1 MGWYKKPQARHPLAR
16 GLPRGIK
23 EGYALRGRFTRE
35 GEVGFSPA
43 FSCERARKAPAFF
56 KKARKEERGGMEE
69 KATQTP
75 EKTFSM
81 EEALQETE
89 ARLEKRVR
97 PGQVLTGKVVFVG
110 SEGVAVD
117 IGAKTEG
124 IIPFN
129 QLTEKPLSDEE
140 LKGLLKPGD
149 EVRVQVLK
157 VDPETG
163 QILLSRKKV
172 EATERWDRIQELY
185 EKGEPV
191 TVTVKEKVKGGV
203 VAELDGVRAF
213 IPASQLDLR
222 RIPNLDAYV
231 GQQILA
237 KIIELNRKKGRVLLS
252 RRAVL
257 EEEQKKAKE
266 AFFQSLEPGQV
277 VEGTVVDVTDF
288 GAFVNLGPVD
298 GLVHRSEITWGRFN
312 HPREVLHKGQ
322 KVRAQVVSVDPE
334 KERVNLSIKALIP
347 DPWST
352 VAEKYPVGTRVR
364 GKVVGL
370 TPFGAFVEVEP
381 GLEGLIHIS
390 ELSWTKRPKHPSEV
404 VKEGDEVEAV
414 VLRLDPAERRLS
426 LGLKQTQPDP
436 WQQLVEKYP
445 PGTVVKGKVTG
456 ITDFGA
462 FVELEP
468 GMEGL
473 VHVSELDHARV
484 ENPAALFKK
493 GDEMEVVV
501 LNIDPV
507 EQRISLS
514 RKRLLPP
521 PPPKA
526 EEERPRRAKGKEA
539 RGAKRKPKGRR
550 EERREYEYG
559 AVAEYNLYDATAVP
573 TASASVKLGDLY
585 GDLLASL
592 GLEEEK

>member
-1 MGWYKKPQARHPLAR
+1 VSA
-16 GLPRGIK
+16 PR
-23 EGYALRGRFTRE
+23 
-35 GEVGFSPA
+35 
-43 FSCERARKAPAFF
+43 APAFF

-81 EEALQETE
+81 EEALQEAE
-89 ARLEKRVR
+89 ARLERRVR

-172 EATERWDRIQELY
+172 EAAERWDRIRELY

-237 KIIELNRKKGRVLLS
+237 KIIELNRKKGQVLLS

-456 ITDFGA
+456 VTDFGV

-473 VHVSELDHARV
+473 VHVSELDHIRV

-501 LNIDPV
+501 LHIDPV

-521 PPPKA
+521 PPPR
-526 EEERPRRAKGKEA
+526 EERPRRAKGKEA
-539 RGAKRKPKGRR
+539 RRAKRKPKGRP

-559 AVAEYNLYDATAVP
+559 AVAEYNLYEATAVP

>member
-1 MGWYKKPQARHPLAR
+1 MTAPPPFRVSA
-16 GLPRGIK
+16 PR
-23 EGYALRGRFTRE
+23 
-35 GEVGFSPA
+35 
-43 FSCERARKAPAFF
+43 APAFF

-129 QLTEKPLSDEE
+129 QLTERSLSDEE
-140 LKGLLKPGD
+140 LKGLLRPGD

-172 EATERWDRIQELY
+172 EATEHWDRIRELY

-231 GQQILA
+231 GQQLLV
-237 KIIELNRKKGRVLLS
+237 KIIEFHRKKGRVLLS

-370 TPFGAFVEVEP
+370 THFGAFVEVEP

-456 ITDFGA
+456 VTDFGV

-526 EEERPRRAKGKEA
+526 EERPRRAKGKEA
-539 RGAKRKPKGRR
+539 RGAKRKPKGRP

>member
-1 MGWYKKPQARHPLAR
+1 
-16 GLPRGIK
+16 
-23 EGYALRGRFTRE
+23 
-35 GEVGFSPA
+35 
-43 FSCERARKAPAFF
+43 
-56 KKARKEERGGMEE
+56 MED

-81 EEALQETE
+81 EEALQETG
-89 ARLEKRVR
+89 ARLDKRVR
-97 PGQVLTGKVVFVG
+97 PGQILTGQVVFVG
-110 SEGVAVD
+110 SDGVAVD
-117 IGAKTEG
+117 IGTKVEG

-129 QLTEKPLSDEE
+129 QITSKPLPEEE

-149 EVRVQVLK
+149 EVRVQVLR

-163 QILLSRKKV
+163 QVILSRKKV
-172 EATERWDRIQELY
+172 ESTEHWDHIQALY

-203 VAELDGVRAF
+203 VAELDGVQAF

-222 RIPNLDAYV
+222 RIPNLDEYV
-231 GQQILA
+231 GQTILA
-237 KIIELNRKKGRVLLS
+237 KIIEFHRKKGRVILS

-257 EEEQKKAKE
+257 EEEQKKAKQ
-266 AFFQSLEPGQV
+266 AFLQSLEPGQE
-277 VEGTVVDVTDF
+277 VEGTVADVTDF
-288 GAFVNLGPVD
+288 GVFVNLGPVD

-312 HPREVLHKGQ
+312 HPREVIRKGE
-322 KVRAQVVSVDPE
+322 KVRAKVLSVDPE

-347 DPWST
+347 DPWTT

-364 GKVVGL
+364 GRVVSL

-436 WQQLVEKYP
+436 WQLLVEKYP
-445 PGTVVKGKVTG
+445 PGTVVKGRVTG
-456 ITDFGA
+456 VTDFGV
-462 FVELEP
+462 FVEIEP
-468 GMEGL
+468 GIEGL
-473 VHVSELDHARV
+473 VHVSELDYQRV

-493 GDEMEVVV
+493 GDELEVVV
-501 LNIDPV
+501 LNIDPT
-507 EQRISLS
+507 EQRVSLS

-521 PPPKA
+521 PPPKEA
-526 EEERPRRAKGKEA
+526 EERPRKPQKGKERE
-539 RGAKRKPKGRR
+539 RGKRKPGGRR

-559 AVAEYNLYDATAVP
+559 AVAEYNLYDASAVP

-592 GLEEEK
+592 GLEEEKK

>member
-1 MGWYKKPQARHPLAR
+1 VSA
-16 GLPRGIK
+16 PR
-23 EGYALRGRFTRE
+23 
-35 GEVGFSPA
+35 
-43 FSCERARKAPAFF
+43 APAFF

-172 EATERWDRIQELY
+172 EATEHWDRIQELY

-203 VAELDGVRAF
+203 VAELDGVQAF

-456 ITDFGA
+456 VTDFGV

-521 PPPKA
+521 PPPR

-539 RGAKRKPKGRR
+539 RGAKRKGTGRR

>member
-1 MGWYKKPQARHPLAR
+1 
-16 GLPRGIK
+16 
-23 EGYALRGRFTRE
+23 
-35 GEVGFSPA
+35 
-43 FSCERARKAPAFF
+43 
-56 KKARKEERGGMEE
+56 MEE

-97 PGQVLTGKVVFVG
+97 PGQVLTGKVVLVG

-129 QLTEKPLSDEE
+129 QLTEKALPEEE
-140 LKGLLKPGD
+140 LKNLLKPGD
-149 EVRVQVLK
+149 TVRVQVIK

-172 EATERWDRIQELY
+172 EAQERWDQIQALY

-191 TVTVKEKVKGGV
+191 TATVKEKVKGGV
-203 VAELDGVRAF
+203 VADLDGVEAF

-222 RIPNLDAYV
+222 RTPNLDAYL
-231 GQQILA
+231 GQPIQA
-237 KIIELNRKKGRVLLS
+237 RIIEFNRKKGRVLLS
-252 RRAVL
+252 RRVLL

-266 AFFQSLEPGQV
+266 AFLQSLQPGQV
-277 VEGTVVDVTDF
+277 VEGTVADVTDF

-298 GLVHRSEITWGRFN
+298 GLVHRSEITWGRFG
-312 HPREVLHKGQ
+312 HPREVIQKGQ
-322 KVRAQVVSVDPE
+322 KVRAQVLSVDPA

-347 DPWST
+347 DPWTT

-436 WQQLVEKYP
+436 WQQLTEKYP
-445 PGTVVKGKVTG
+445 PGSVVKGRVTG
-456 ITDFGA
+456 VTDFGV
-462 FVELEP
+462 FVEVEP

-473 VHVSELDHARV
+473 VHVSELDHGRV

-526 EEERPRRAKGKEA
+526 EEEKPRRPKGKEA
-539 RGAKRKPKGRR
+539 RGKRKAPSRR

-559 AVAEYNLYDATAVP
+559 AVAEYNLYDASAVP
-573 TASASVKLGDLY
+573 AAAASVKLGDLY

>member
-1 MGWYKKPQARHPLAR
+1 VSA
-16 GLPRGIK
+16 PR
-23 EGYALRGRFTRE
+23 
-35 GEVGFSPA
+35 
-43 FSCERARKAPAFF
+43 APAFF

-81 EEALQETE
+81 EEALQEAE

-172 EATERWDRIQELY
+172 EATEHWDRIQELY

-203 VAELDGVRAF
+203 VAELDGVQAF

-456 ITDFGA
+456 VTDFGV

-473 VHVSELDHARV
+473 VHVSELDHIRV

-526 EEERPRRAKGKEA
+526 EERPRRAKGKEA
-539 RGAKRKPKGRR
+539 RGKRKPKGRL

>member
-1 MGWYKKPQARHPLAR
+1 VSA
-16 GLPRGIK
+16 PR
-23 EGYALRGRFTRE
+23 
-35 GEVGFSPA
+35 
-43 FSCERARKAPAFF
+43 APAFF

-172 EATERWDRIQELY
+172 EATEHWDRIQELY
-185 EKGEPV
+185 EKGKPV
-191 TVTVKEKVKGGV
+191 SVTVKEKVKGGV
-203 VAELDGVRAF
+203 VAELDGVQAF

-266 AFFQSLEPGQV
+266 AFFQSLAPGQV
-277 VEGTVVDVTDF
+277 VEGTVLDVTDF

-456 ITDFGA
+456 VTNFGV

-473 VHVSELDHARV
+473 VHVSELDHIRV

-521 PPPKA
+521 PPPR
-526 EEERPRRAKGKEA
+526 EEERPRRAKGKEV
-539 RGAKRKPKGRR
+539 RGKRKPKGRP

-559 AVAEYNLYDATAVP
+559 AVAEYNLYDATAVS
-573 TASASVKLGDLY
+573 TASTSVKLGDLY

>member
-1 MGWYKKPQARHPLAR
+1 
-16 GLPRGIK
+16 
-23 EGYALRGRFTRE
+23 
-35 GEVGFSPA
+35 
-43 FSCERARKAPAFF
+43 
-56 KKARKEERGGMEE
+56 MEE

-81 EEALQETE
+81 EEALQEAE

-97 PGQVLTGKVVFVG
+97 PGQVLTGKVVLVG

-191 TVTVKEKVKGGV
+191 TVTVKEKVRGGV

-231 GQQILA
+231 GQQLLV
-237 KIIELNRKKGRVLLS
+237 KIIEFHRKKGRVLLS

-257 EEEQKKAKE
+257 EEKQKKAKE
-266 AFFQSLEPGQV
+266 AFLKSLEPGQV

-298 GLVHRSEITWGRFN
+298 GLVHRSEITWGRFH
-312 HPREVLHKGQ
+312 HPREVLRKGQ

-456 ITDFGA
+456 VTDFGV

-473 VHVSELDHARV
+473 VHVSELDHIRV

-526 EEERPRRAKGKEA
+526 EERPRRAKGKEA

-559 AVAEYNLYDATAVP
+559 AVAEYNLYDAAAVP

>member
-1 MGWYKKPQARHPLAR
+1 VN
-16 GLPRGIK
+16 
-23 EGYALRGRFTRE
+23 ALR
-35 GEVGFSPA
+35 
-43 FSCERARKAPAFF
+43 APAFF
-56 KKARKEERGGMEE
+56 KKARKEERGGMKE
-69 KATQTP
+69 KATHTP

-81 EEALQETE
+81 EEALQEAE

-172 EATERWDRIQELY
+172 EATEHWDRIQELY

-370 TPFGAFVEVEP
+370 TSFGAFVEVEP

-456 ITDFGA
+456 VTDFGV

-473 VHVSELDHARV
+473 VHVSELDHIRV

-501 LNIDPV
+501 LHIDPV

-521 PPPKA
+521 PPPR
-526 EEERPRRAKGKEA
+526 EERPRRAKGKEA
-539 RGAKRKPKGRR
+539 RGAKRKPKGRP

>member
-1 MGWYKKPQARHPLAR
+1 VSA
-16 GLPRGIK
+16 PR
-23 EGYALRGRFTRE
+23 
-35 GEVGFSPA
+35 
-43 FSCERARKAPAFF
+43 APAFF

-172 EATERWDRIQELY
+172 EATEHWDRIQELY

-231 GQQILA
+231 GQQLLV
-237 KIIELNRKKGRVLLS
+237 KIIEFHRKKGRVLLS

-370 TPFGAFVEVEP
+370 THFGAFVEVEP

-445 PGTVVKGKVTG
+445 PGTVVKGKITG
-456 ITDFGA
+456 VTDFGV

-473 VHVSELDHARV
+473 VHVSELDHIRV

-526 EEERPRRAKGKEA
+526 EERPRRAKGKEA
-539 RGAKRKPKGRR
+539 RGKRKPKGRL

-573 TASASVKLGDLY
+573 TTSASVKLGDLY

-592 GLEEEK
+592 SLEEEK

>member
-1 MGWYKKPQARHPLAR
+1 VSA
-16 GLPRGIK
+16 PR
-23 EGYALRGRFTRE
+23 
-35 GEVGFSPA
+35 
-43 FSCERARKAPAFF
+43 APAFF

-172 EATERWDRIQELY
+172 EATEHWDRIRELY

-456 ITDFGA
+456 VTDFGV

-501 LNIDPV
+501 LHIDPV

-526 EEERPRRAKGKEA
+526 EERPRRAKGKEA
-539 RGAKRKPKGRR
+539 RGAKRKPKGRP

-573 TASASVKLGDLY
+573 TASTSVKLGDLY

>member
-1 MGWYKKPQARHPLAR
+1 MSA
-16 GLPRGIK
+16 PR
-23 EGYALRGRFTRE
+23 
-35 GEVGFSPA
+35 
-43 FSCERARKAPAFF
+43 APAFF

-172 EATERWDRIQELY
+172 EATEHWDRIQELY

-203 VAELDGVRAF
+203 VAELDSVRAF

-231 GQQILA
+231 GQQLLV
-237 KIIELNRKKGRVLLS
+237 KIIEFHRKKGRVLLS

-370 TPFGAFVEVEP
+370 THFGAFVEVEP

-445 PGTVVKGKVTG
+445 PGTVVKGKITG
-456 ITDFGA
+456 VTDFGV

-473 VHVSELDHARV
+473 VHVSELDHIRV

-526 EEERPRRAKGKEA
+526 EERPRRAKGKEA
-539 RGAKRKPKGRR
+539 RGKRKPKGRL

-592 GLEEEK
+592 SLEEEK

>member
-1 MGWYKKPQARHPLAR
+1 VN
-16 GLPRGIK
+16 
-23 EGYALRGRFTRE
+23 ALR
-35 GEVGFSPA
+35 
-43 FSCERARKAPAFF
+43 APAFF

-81 EEALQETE
+81 EEALQEAE

-172 EATERWDRIQELY
+172 EATEHWDRIQELY

-203 VAELDGVRAF
+203 VAELDGVQAF

-456 ITDFGA
+456 VTDFGV

-521 PPPKA
+521 PPPR
-526 EEERPRRAKGKEA
+526 EEERPRRAKGKEV
-539 RGAKRKPKGRR
+539 RGKRKPKGRP

-573 TASASVKLGDLY
+573 TASTSVKLGDLY

>member
-1 MGWYKKPQARHPLAR
+1 VSA
-16 GLPRGIK
+16 PR
-23 EGYALRGRFTRE
+23 
-35 GEVGFSPA
+35 
-43 FSCERARKAPAFF
+43 APAFF

-172 EATERWDRIQELY
+172 EATEHWDRIRELY

-231 GQQILA
+231 GQQLLV
-237 KIIELNRKKGRVLLS
+237 KIIEFHRKKGRVLLS
-252 RRAVL
+252 RRVVL

-266 AFFQSLEPGQV
+266 AFLKSLEPGQV

-370 TPFGAFVEVEP
+370 THFGAFVEVEP

-445 PGTVVKGKVTG
+445 PGTVVKGKITG
-456 ITDFGA
+456 VTDFGV

-473 VHVSELDHARV
+473 VHVSELDHIRV

-526 EEERPRRAKGKEA
+526 EERPRRAKGKEA
-539 RGAKRKPKGRR
+539 RGKRKPKGRL

-592 GLEEEK
+592 SLEEEK

>member
-1 MGWYKKPQARHPLAR
+1 
-16 GLPRGIK
+16 
-23 EGYALRGRFTRE
+23 
-35 GEVGFSPA
+35 
-43 FSCERARKAPAFF
+43 
-56 KKARKEERGGMEE
+56 MEE

-172 EATERWDRIQELY
+172 EATEHWDRIQELY

-191 TVTVKEKVKGGV
+191 SVTVKEKVKGGV
-203 VAELDGVRAF
+203 VAELDGVQAF

-456 ITDFGA
+456 VTDFGV

-521 PPPKA
+521 PPPR

-539 RGAKRKPKGRR
+539 RGAKRKGTGRR

>member
-1 MGWYKKPQARHPLAR
+1 VN
-16 GLPRGIK
+16 
-23 EGYALRGRFTRE
+23 ALR
-35 GEVGFSPA
+35 
-43 FSCERARKAPAFF
+43 APAFF
-56 KKARKEERGGMEE
+56 KKARKEERGGMKE
-69 KATQTP
+69 KATHTP

-81 EEALQETE
+81 EEALQEAE

-172 EATERWDRIQELY
+172 EATEHWDRIQKLY

-370 TPFGAFVEVEP
+370 TPFGVFVEVEP

-456 ITDFGA
+456 VTDFGV

-539 RGAKRKPKGRR
+539 RGAKRKGTGRR

>member
-1 MGWYKKPQARHPLAR
+1 VSA
-16 GLPRGIK
+16 PR
-23 EGYALRGRFTRE
+23 
-35 GEVGFSPA
+35 
-43 FSCERARKAPAFF
+43 APAFF

-172 EATERWDRIQELY
+172 EATEHWDRIQELY

-203 VAELDGVRAF
+203 VAELDGVQAF

-456 ITDFGA
+456 VTDFGV

-521 PPPKA
+521 PPPK
-526 EEERPRRAKGKEA
+526 EEERPRRAKGKEV
-539 RGAKRKPKGRR
+539 RAKRKPKGRP

-573 TASASVKLGDLY
+573 TASTSVKLGDLY

>member
-1 MGWYKKPQARHPLAR
+1 
-16 GLPRGIK
+16 
-23 EGYALRGRFTRE
+23 
-35 GEVGFSPA
+35 
-43 FSCERARKAPAFF
+43 
-56 KKARKEERGGMEE
+56 MEE

-172 EATERWDRIQELY
+172 EATEHWDRIQELY
-185 EKGEPV
+185 EKGKPV
-191 TVTVKEKVKGGV
+191 SVTVKEKVKGGV
-203 VAELDGVRAF
+203 VAELDGVQAF

-266 AFFQSLEPGQV
+266 AFFQSLAPGQV

-456 ITDFGA
+456 VTDFGV

-539 RGAKRKPKGRR
+539 RGAKRKGTGRR

-573 TASASVKLGDLY
+573 TASTSVKLGDLY

>member
-1 MGWYKKPQARHPLAR
+1 
-16 GLPRGIK
+16 
-23 EGYALRGRFTRE
+23 
-35 GEVGFSPA
+35 
-43 FSCERARKAPAFF
+43 
-56 KKARKEERGGMEE
+56 MED

-75 EKTFSM
+75 EQTFSM
-81 EEALQETE
+81 EAALQETE

-97 PGQVLTGKVVFVG
+97 PGQILTGKVVLVG

-129 QLTEKPLSDEE
+129 QLTTKPLSEEE
-140 LKGLLKPGD
+140 LRNLLSPGD
-149 EVRVQVLK
+149 EVKVQVLR

-163 QILLSRKKV
+163 QILLSRKKI
-172 EATERWDRIQELY
+172 EAQEKWDRIQELY

-191 TVTVKEKVKGGV
+191 TVTIKERVKGGV
-203 VAELDGVRAF
+203 VAELDGVQGF
-213 IPASQLDLR
+213 MPASQLDLR
-222 RIPNLDAYV
+222 RVPNLDEFV
-231 GQQILA
+231 GQQVLA
-237 KIIELNRKKGRVLLS
+237 KIIEFHRRKGRVILS

-257 EEEQKKAKE
+257 EEEQKKARE
-266 AFFQSLEPGQV
+266 AFLKSLEPGQV
-277 VEGTVVDVTDF
+277 VEGTVVEVTDF
-288 GAFVNLGPVD
+288 GVFVNLGPVD

-312 HPREVLHKGQ
+312 HPREVIQKGQ
-322 KVRAQVVSVDPE
+322 KVKAQVLSVDPE

-347 DPWST
+347 DPWTT

-370 TPFGAFVEVEP
+370 TQFGAFVEVEP
-381 GLEGLIHIS
+381 GLEGLIHSS

-414 VLRLDPAERRLS
+414 VLRLDPEERRLS

-436 WQQLVEKYP
+436 WQQLTEKYP
-445 PGTVVKGKVTG
+445 PGTVLKGKVTG
-456 ITDFGA
+456 VTDFGV
-462 FVELEP
+462 FVEIEP
-468 GMEGL
+468 GIEGL
-473 VHVSELDHARV
+473 VHVSELDHKRV

-507 EQRISLS
+507 EQRVSLS

-521 PPPKA
+521 PLPQ
-526 EEERPRRAKGKEA
+526 EEERPRRARSGKERA
-539 RGAKRKPKGRR
+539 RRKGAPRR
-550 EERREYEYG
+550 EDRREYEYG
-559 AVAEYNLYDATAVP
+559 AVAEYNLYDASSVP
-573 TASASVKLGDLY
+573 TTTATVKLGDLY

-592 GLEEEK
+592 GLEEEAEEKSRG

>member
-1 MGWYKKPQARHPLAR
+1 VNA
-16 GLPRGIK
+16 PR
-23 EGYALRGRFTRE
+23 
-35 GEVGFSPA
+35 
-43 FSCERARKAPAFF
+43 APAFF

-97 PGQVLTGKVVFVG
+97 PGRVLTGKVVFVG

-172 EATERWDRIQELY
+172 EATEHWDRIQELY

-203 VAELDGVRAF
+203 VAELDGVQAF

-456 ITDFGA
+456 VTDFGV

-539 RGAKRKPKGRR
+539 RGAKRKPKGRP

>member
-1 MGWYKKPQARHPLAR
+1 VN
-16 GLPRGIK
+16 
-23 EGYALRGRFTRE
+23 ALR
-35 GEVGFSPA
+35 
-43 FSCERARKAPAFF
+43 APAFF
-56 KKARKEERGGMEE
+56 KKARKEERGGMKE
-69 KATQTP
+69 KATHTP

-81 EEALQETE
+81 EEALQEAE

-172 EATERWDRIQELY
+172 EATEHWDRIQELY

-203 VAELDGVRAF
+203 VAELDGIRAF

-266 AFFQSLEPGQV
+266 AFLKSLEPGQV

-370 TPFGAFVEVEP
+370 TPFGVFVEVEP

-456 ITDFGA
+456 VTDFGV

-539 RGAKRKPKGRR
+539 RGAKRKGTGRR

>member
-1 MGWYKKPQARHPLAR
+1 VN
-16 GLPRGIK
+16 
-23 EGYALRGRFTRE
+23 ALR
-35 GEVGFSPA
+35 
-43 FSCERARKAPAFF
+43 APAFF
-56 KKARKEERGGMEE
+56 KKARKEERGGMKE
-69 KATQTP
+69 KATHTP

-81 EEALQETE
+81 EEALQEAE

-172 EATERWDRIQELY
+172 EATEHWDRIQELY

-203 VAELDGVRAF
+203 VAELDGIRAF

-370 TPFGAFVEVEP
+370 TPFGVFVEVEP

-456 ITDFGA
+456 VTDFGV

-539 RGAKRKPKGRR
+539 RGAKRKGTGRR

>member
-1 MGWYKKPQARHPLAR
+1 MT
-16 GLPRGIK
+16 
-23 EGYALRGRFTRE
+23 LR
-35 GEVGFSPA
+35 
-43 FSCERARKAPAFF
+43 APAFF

-172 EATERWDRIQELY
+172 EATEHWDRIQELY

-203 VAELDGVRAF
+203 VAELDGVQAF

-266 AFFQSLEPGQV
+266 AFFQSLAPGQV
-277 VEGTVVDVTDF
+277 VEGIVVDVTDF

-445 PGTVVKGKVTG
+445 PGTVIKGKVTG
-456 ITDFGA
+456 VTDFGV

-521 PPPKA
+521 PPPR
-526 EEERPRRAKGKEA
+526 EEERPRRAKGKEV
-539 RGAKRKPKGRR
+539 RGKRKPKGRP

-573 TASASVKLGDLY
+573 TASTSVKLGDLY

>member
-1 MGWYKKPQARHPLAR
+1 
-16 GLPRGIK
+16 
-23 EGYALRGRFTRE
+23 
-35 GEVGFSPA
+35 VS
-43 FSCERARKAPAFF
+43 ARKAPAFF

-172 EATERWDRIQELY
+172 EATEHWDRIQELY

-203 VAELDGVRAF
+203 VAELDGVQAF

-456 ITDFGA
+456 VTDFGV

-493 GDEMEVVV
+493 GQEMEVVV

-521 PPPKA
+521 PPPR

-539 RGAKRKPKGRR
+539 RGAKRKGPGRR

-573 TASASVKLGDLY
+573 TASTSVKLGDLY

>member
-1 MGWYKKPQARHPLAR
+1 VN
-16 GLPRGIK
+16 
-23 EGYALRGRFTRE
+23 ALR
-35 GEVGFSPA
+35 
-43 FSCERARKAPAFF
+43 APAFF
-56 KKARKEERGGMEE
+56 KKARKEERGGMKE
-69 KATQTP
+69 KATHTP

-81 EEALQETE
+81 EEALQEAE

-129 QLTEKPLSDEE
+129 QLTEKPLSEEE

-172 EATERWDRIQELY
+172 EATEHWDRIRELY

-203 VAELDGVRAF
+203 VAELDGIRAF

-370 TPFGAFVEVEP
+370 TPFGVFVEVEP

-456 ITDFGA
+456 VTDFGV

-539 RGAKRKPKGRR
+539 RGAKRKGTGRR

>member
-1 MGWYKKPQARHPLAR
+1 MSA
-16 GLPRGIK
+16 PR
-23 EGYALRGRFTRE
+23 
-35 GEVGFSPA
+35 
-43 FSCERARKAPAFF
+43 APAFF

-81 EEALQETE
+81 EEALQEAE
-89 ARLEKRVR
+89 ARLERRVR

-172 EATERWDRIQELY
+172 EAAERWDRIRELY

-237 KIIELNRKKGRVLLS
+237 KIIELNRKKGQVLLS

-456 ITDFGA
+456 VTDFGV

-473 VHVSELDHARV
+473 VHVSELDHIRV

-501 LNIDPV
+501 LHIDPV

-521 PPPKA
+521 PPPR
-526 EEERPRRAKGKEA
+526 EERPRRAKGKEA
-539 RGAKRKPKGRR
+539 RRAKRKPKGRP

-559 AVAEYNLYDATAVP
+559 AVAEYNLYEATAVP

>member
-1 MGWYKKPQARHPLAR
+1 
-16 GLPRGIK
+16 
-23 EGYALRGRFTRE
+23 
-35 GEVGFSPA
+35 
-43 FSCERARKAPAFF
+43 
-56 KKARKEERGGMEE
+56 MEE

-81 EEALQETE
+81 EEALQEAE

-149 EVRVQVLK
+149 EVRVQILK

-172 EATERWDRIQELY
+172 EATEHWDRIQELY

-203 VAELDGVRAF
+203 VAELDGVQAF

-456 ITDFGA
+456 VTDFGV

-526 EEERPRRAKGKEA
+526 EERPRRAKGKEA
-539 RGAKRKPKGRR
+539 RGAKRKGTGRR

>member
-1 MGWYKKPQARHPLAR
+1 
-16 GLPRGIK
+16 
-23 EGYALRGRFTRE
+23 
-35 GEVGFSPA
+35 
-43 FSCERARKAPAFF
+43 
-56 KKARKEERGGMEE
+56 MEE

-172 EATERWDRIQELY
+172 EATEHWDRIQELY

-203 VAELDGVRAF
+203 VAELDGVQAF

-456 ITDFGA
+456 VTDFGV

-521 PPPKA
+521 PPPK
-526 EEERPRRAKGKEA
+526 EEERPRRAKGKEV
-539 RGAKRKPKGRR
+539 RAKRKPKGRP